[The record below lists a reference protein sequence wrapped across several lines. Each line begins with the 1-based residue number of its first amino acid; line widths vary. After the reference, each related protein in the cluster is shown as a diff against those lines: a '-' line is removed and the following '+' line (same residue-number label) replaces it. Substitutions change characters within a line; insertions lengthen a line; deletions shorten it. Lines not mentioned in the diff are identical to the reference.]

1 MRLRN
6 HRDFWAGV
14 MFFTFGVAFVLL
26 AQQYQMGTG
35 ARMGPAYFPTVLGT
49 LLALLGGFIVL
60 NAFAKG
66 NAELKL
72 LPVGWRE
79 NSLVLLS
86 VVLFG
91 LLLPNTGM
99 VVSIMV
105 LIMVSALAGHEFR
118 FRQSLISAVVLTAMS
133 YLVFALGLELQFRV
147 WPAFIAP

>member
-6 HRDFWAGV
+6 HREFWAGV

-60 NAFAKG
+60 NGFAKG

-91 LLLPNTGM
+91 LLLPNIGM